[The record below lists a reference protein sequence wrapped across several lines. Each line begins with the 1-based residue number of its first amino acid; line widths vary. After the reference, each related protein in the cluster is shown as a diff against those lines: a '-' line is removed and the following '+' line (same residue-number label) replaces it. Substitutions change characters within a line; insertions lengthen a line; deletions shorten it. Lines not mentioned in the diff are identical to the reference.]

1 MKKIHH
7 VGYVAE
13 DIETFKNSFVQM
25 NLVSKILDVIQDAK
39 IELLT
44 VGDGSFVELIQ
55 PLSPKAFTW
64 NFMRKNKQG
73 LHHICYEG
81 YSLEEV
87 EELITKTKMMK
98 IRGPIPAILF
108 NRDVIFAMTRSRD
121 IIEFII

>member
-7 VGYVAE
+7 VGYVVE
-13 DIETFKNSFVQM
+13 DIEIFKNSFVQM
-25 NLVSKILDVIQDAK
+25 NLVSKIVDVIQDAK

-44 VGDGSFVELIQ
+44 VGGGSFVELIQ

-81 YSLEEV
+81 YSLVEV
-87 EELITKTKMMK
+87 EELIAKTKMMK

-121 IIEFII
+121 IIEFIL

>member
-7 VGYVAE
+7 VGYVVE

-25 NLVSKILDVIQDAK
+25 NLVSKIVDVIQDAK

-44 VGDGSFVELIQ
+44 VGGGSFVELIQ

-64 NFMRKNKQG
+64 NFMKKNKQG

-81 YSLEEV
+81 YSLREV

-108 NRDVIFAMTRSRD
+108 NRDVIFAMTRSRA